1 MNIQIIYSML
11 SRILAASGAA
21 LLLPLLLSLYER
33 GPILS
38 FLLPML
44 LSAVLSLFLK
54 RKGAA
59 IESSLTPRE
68 GTAITA
74 LSWIAVSL
82 LYALPY
88 WVSGS
93 LSPLD
98 SLVES
103 ISGLTGTG
111 ATVFP
116 DLTSLPD
123 SLLFFRSLTH
133 WLGGLGI
140 IVFFVALFPQAGRGT
155 VRMMQTESTGPT
167 SSKALPRIRETAR
180 ALFAV
185 YAVFTSVCFL
195 SYLLCGL
202 SPLDALNHAFSTIA
216 TGGFSTRNESI
227 AYYHDARLEMVIAFF
242 MIISSANFGI
252 YVEAWK
258 RGVSV
263 IWKDTEF
270 RTYLSIVA
278 AATLLMTLSLVLAG
292 GAPLPSLRET
302 FFHAASISSTTGFV
316 AADFDQWPDF
326 CRFVI
331 FLLILIGGCGGS
343 TAGGMKVIRLIL
355 LGKSILSLLKLHLH
369 PRAVQAV
376 SAGENRY
383 PPDVLYRVLCFFFL
397 YIMLAFLWAAI
408 MMFDGLAFLDA
419 LGVSFSTMGSVGPAF
434 GQFGATQ
441 TYAALPT
448 LSKMVVCISMLFGR
462 LESITLMCIFIPS
475 FWKRS
480 GW

>member
-1 MNIQIIYSML
+1 
-11 SRILAASGAA
+11 
-21 LLLPLLLSLYER
+21 
-33 GPILS
+33 
-38 FLLPML
+38 
-44 LSAVLSLFLK
+44 
-54 RKGAA
+54 
-59 IESSLTPRE
+59 
-68 GTAITA
+68 
-74 LSWIAVSL
+74 
-82 LYALPY
+82 
-88 WVSGS
+88 
-93 LSPLD
+93 
-98 SLVES
+98 
-103 ISGLTGTG
+103 
-111 ATVFP
+111 
-116 DLTSLPD
+116 
-123 SLLFFRSLTH
+123 
-133 WLGGLGI
+133 
-140 IVFFVALFPQAGRGT
+140 
-155 VRMMQTESTGPT
+155 MMQTESTGPT

-278 AATLLMTLSLVLAG
+278 IATVLMTLSLVLQD
-292 GAPLPSLRET
+292 GASLLPALRET

-316 AADFDQWPDF
+316 AADFDRWPDF
-326 CRFVI
+326 CRFLLL
-331 FLLILIGGCGGS
+331 LLILVGGCGGS
-343 TAGGMKVIRLIL
+343 TAGGMKVIRFIL
-355 LGKSILSLLKLHLH
+355 LGKSIFSLLKLHLH
-369 PRAVQAV
+369 PHAVRAV

-383 PPDVLYRVLCFFFL
+383 PADVLYRVLCFFFL

-448 LSKMVVCISMLFGR
+448 LSKMVVCLSMLFGR

>member
-1 MNIQIIYSML
+1 
-11 SRILAASGAA
+11 
-21 LLLPLLLSLYER
+21 
-33 GPILS
+33 
-38 FLLPML
+38 
-44 LSAVLSLFLK
+44 
-54 RKGAA
+54 
-59 IESSLTPRE
+59 
-68 GTAITA
+68 
-74 LSWIAVSL
+74 
-82 LYALPY
+82 
-88 WVSGS
+88 
-93 LSPLD
+93 
-98 SLVES
+98 
-103 ISGLTGTG
+103 
-111 ATVFP
+111 
-116 DLTSLPD
+116 
-123 SLLFFRSLTH
+123 
-133 WLGGLGI
+133 
-140 IVFFVALFPQAGRGT
+140 
-155 VRMMQTESTGPT
+155 MMQTESTGPT

-195 SYLLCGL
+195 SYLFCGL

-227 AYYHDARLEMVIAFF
+227 AYYHDARLEMVITFF

-278 AATLLMTLSLVLAG
+278 IATVLMTLSLVLQG
-292 GAPLPSLRET
+292 GASLLPALRET

-316 AADFDQWPDF
+316 AADFDRWPDF
-326 CRFVI
+326 CRFLLL
-331 FLLILIGGCGGS
+331 LLILVGGCGGS
-343 TAGGMKVIRLIL
+343 TAGGMKVIRFIL
-355 LGKSILSLLKLHLH
+355 LGKSIFSLLKLHLH

-383 PPDVLYRVLCFFFL
+383 SADVLYRVLCFFFL

-448 LSKMVVCISMLFGR
+448 LSKMVVCLSMLFGR